1 MNESIN
7 TSFLIGMI
15 AAFITIISL
24 LMITF
29 FSYSR
34 AFKTKNNITIQ
45 NRPNQPKQNLI
56 SRYKT
61 N

>member
-34 AFKTKNNITIQ
+34 AFKTKNKMVFKSELLSIFF
-45 NRPNQPKQNLI
+45 KLV
-56 SRYKT
+56 K
-61 N
+61 